1 MLSNNGTYYLGRVIK
16 IGTLDHEKLIKAILN
31 PKPILAWGFAWSF
44 ISAQKGTIDGVDFV
58 YAKLCKYSP
67 DAEVMIVVPEKGEEK
82 SQEEPNLRIASS
94 PFIYIPEFS
103 GIAFLRVSTHVEPHT
118 FMKRFATLVKN
129 KYDNFFVDCK
139 IEAISDL
146 RTFAIKL
153 SKLESIVNISAT
165 ISPPNPLFGHLWED
179 LKKYLD
185 ARRTDKMKIQEESFG
200 DKSISTNLPSL
211 IENISE
217 HTSEKPFMPSKV
229 DIGDAAILMAADGYG
244 TGYVKGRQQG
254 EMVVIKTSETIKNFS
269 FSKEA
274 VPEDLFR
281 KVYDILNKINE
292 DRHMKHNE

>member
-1 MLSNNGTYYLGRVIK
+1 MLINNGTYYLGRVIK
-16 IGTLDHEKLIKAILN
+16 VGTLDHERLIKAILN
-31 PKPILAWGFAWSF
+31 PKPISAWGFDWSF
-44 ISAQKGTIDGVDFV
+44 ISAQQGKIDGVDFV

-103 GIAFLRVSTHVEPHT
+103 GIAFLKVSNHIEPHT

-129 KYDNFFVDCK
+129 KYDNFFVDCT

-153 SKLESIVNISAT
+153 SKLDSIINISAT
-165 ISPPNPLFGHLWED
+165 VSPPNPLFGHLWED
-179 LKKYLD
+179 LKKYLE
-185 ARRTDKMKIQEESFG
+185 ARRTDRMKIQEECVG

-211 IENISE
+211 VENASE
-217 HTSEKPFMPSKV
+217 QTLEKPYMPNEV

-254 EMVVIKTSETIKNFS
+254 EIVVIRTSETIKNFS

-274 VPEDLFR
+274 APEDLFR
-281 KVYDILNKINE
+281 KVYDILNRINE
-292 DRHMKHNE
+292 DRHMTHNK